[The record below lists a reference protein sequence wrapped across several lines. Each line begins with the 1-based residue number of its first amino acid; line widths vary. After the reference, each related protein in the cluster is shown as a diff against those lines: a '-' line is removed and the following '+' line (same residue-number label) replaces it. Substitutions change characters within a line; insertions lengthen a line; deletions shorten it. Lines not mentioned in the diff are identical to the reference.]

1 VKPVVIHPAGNLEL
15 AESATYYELRRP
27 GLGREF
33 KSAMNDAVLLIQQ
46 SPQRNSVRRDGSRR
60 YVVQRFPFNIHY
72 LELADYIWIVA
83 FAHGSR
89 KPGYWRNRLD

>member
-1 VKPVVIHPAGNLEL
+1 
-15 AESATYYELRRP
+15 
-27 GLGREF
+27 
-33 KSAMNDAVLLIQQ
+33 MNDAVLLIQQ